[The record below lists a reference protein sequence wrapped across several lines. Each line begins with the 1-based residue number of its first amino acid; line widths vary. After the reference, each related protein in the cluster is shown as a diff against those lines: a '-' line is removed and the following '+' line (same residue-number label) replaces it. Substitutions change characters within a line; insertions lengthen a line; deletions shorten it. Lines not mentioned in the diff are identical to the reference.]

1 MCACVSICANECLH
15 GDYVYIYIYKENTG
29 WWYTLATVMY
39 KPTWWCQVASD
50 DLQKIRFFLHQPGS
64 FPHQGQFTVIIS
76 SWYRWVGSFIGKH
89 TLEITLLRVIPARH
103 RTYILPYISLLV
115 FCCFSNILSN
125 FLHATWHLLWR
136 STWHCSWHSIWQIL
150 WCFTNNIRHSYLT
163 YILAFRLTFLSEMLI
178 LFEFIIYLCIYSGIL
193 SCIYSDILSSIAAD
207 TPSGAWSDKLSGIL
221 PGIDSI

>member
-1 MCACVSICANECLH
+1 MFPCVRKNKIRAPTKVNLWFHVTFVWLISIYLYYMCACVSICANECLH
-15 GDYVYIYIYKENTG
+15 GDYIYIYCIYKENTG

-39 KPTWWCQVASD
+39 RPTWWCQVASD

-64 FPHQGQFTVIIS
+64 FPHQGQFMVIIS
-76 SWYRWVGSFIGKH
+76 NWYRWVGSFIGKH

-150 WCFTNNIRHSYLT
+150 CCFINFINNILHSVWHFCPT
-163 YILAFRLTFLSEMLI
+163 
-178 LFEFIIYLCIYSGIL
+178 C
-193 SCIYSDILSSIAAD
+193 
-207 TPSGAWSDKLSGIL
+207 
-221 PGIDSI
+221 